1 LEVYGIKTPVI
12 KPGDDMVSMA
22 IDGSRR
28 QSLKIKN
35 RDILVFSAK
44 VVGTSEG
51 RLVDIRKIKPSK
63 EALEISEKYRLDP
76 GFAEVILRES
86 DSILGGVDYALS
98 TIKRGVLIANGGV
111 DQSNAPTG
119 FVALWPEDPQKAAEG
134 LRARFRKLGL
144 DVGILIVDS
153 RTLPLR
159 MGNSAVAI
167 GIAGFNPIDD
177 LRGKADLFGRP
188 MRIKRL
194 AVADDLACA
203 AQIVMGETS
212 ESTPIALI
220 RDAPVTYGEGYNM
233 DAAFIPQEECL
244 IMHLLKKR

>member
-1 LEVYGIKTPVI
+1 MEVYGIKTPVI

-111 DQSNAPTG
+111 DQSNAPMG

>member
-111 DQSNAPTG
+111 DQSNAPMG